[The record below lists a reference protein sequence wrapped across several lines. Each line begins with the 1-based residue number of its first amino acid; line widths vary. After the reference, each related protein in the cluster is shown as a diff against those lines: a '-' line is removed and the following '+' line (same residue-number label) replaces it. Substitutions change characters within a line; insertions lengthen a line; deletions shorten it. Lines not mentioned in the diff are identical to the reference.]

1 MPLTIPISDIAR
13 LCQAPES
20 AVIAAARI
28 LGYRR
33 IGAVLA
39 FSRRPGADFLQEID
53 YHAGLH
59 RRAEQRRAC
68 NLENLTPR

>member
-1 MPLTIPISDIAR
+1 MPLIIRISDIAQ

-20 AVIAAARI
+20 AVIAAAKI

-33 IGAVLA
+33 IGATLA
-39 FSRRPGADFLQEID
+39 FSKKPGADFVREID